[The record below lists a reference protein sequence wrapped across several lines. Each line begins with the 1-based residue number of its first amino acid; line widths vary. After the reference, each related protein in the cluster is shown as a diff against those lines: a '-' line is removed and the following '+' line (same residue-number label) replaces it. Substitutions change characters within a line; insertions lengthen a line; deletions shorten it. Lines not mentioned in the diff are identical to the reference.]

1 MTHGRPDPL
10 TRRHVLGGAAVAGL
24 GAPLLASCGG
34 GDSETQDSDG
44 AQDASAASGP
54 TIHCP
59 CHGSTFSAVDG
70 SVIGGPA
77 TGALA
82 SEQVT
87 VQGQDLEVA
96 GAVVGATGDVP
107 EGGGT
112 VFREQKVVVTQPEA
126 GDFKAFTAVCTHQG
140 CLVSSV
146 EPA

>member
-1 MTHGRPDPL
+1 MTNGRPDPL
-10 TRRHVLGGAAVAGL
+10 TRRHVLGGVAVAGL
-24 GAPLLASCGG
+24 GGPLLASCGG
-34 GDSETQDSDG
+34 SDQPEGAGEAQDS
-44 AQDASAASGP
+44 SEASGP

-96 GAVVGATGDVP
+96 GTVVGTTSDVP

-140 CLVSSV
+140 CLVDRV
-146 EPA
+146 ETA